1 MKKFLKITGLS
12 LLFILFLLII
22 TPFLFKGKIVSLIKE
37 EANKNLNATL
47 NFNDDISISLNR
59 SFPRLS
65 IGIEQLSI
73 VGKDTFS
80 GDTLV
85 YLPSFKAS
93 LDLMTVI
100 NGDKIDVKSISLS
113 KPCINLI
120 VLENGQANWDIAK
133 ADNTQAVQDT
143 TPSKF
148 NLALKKL
155 EIEDG
160 YLSYIDK
167 SLTFNTELKHFNHD
181 LSGDFTADNFLLQT
195 NTTAEELTLGYGG
208 VNYLYKVAS
217 TLKVNVD
224 MDMKNMKF
232 TFSDNDILLNQL
244 NIGGAGFVDMNEND
258 MDFDFKFKSKTADF
272 KTIMS
277 LIPGV
282 YAKSFDKA
290 KASGKLAFSGY
301 FKGKMTDDLMP
312 GFGLKLDVDNGY
324 FQYPDLPKSLQNV
337 FVNLDIDNPSG
348 IMNNTVVNLSRF
360 DANIA
365 GEPVFA
371 KLLVKTPM
379 TDPYVDGQLKG
390 NVNLSEF
397 RDFIPLETSTE
408 ISGLIKSD
416 VKFKGHV
423 SSIQNQDLE
432 KFEASGTLAAENF
445 HYKDPVN
452 LKQGTTLNSELS
464 FNPATVELKSLKGQV
479 GMSDFDLNGKIDN
492 LFGYML
498 KDELLKGVFN
508 FNSNYFNANEF
519 LTDEPVKKEPTA
531 ADSMPLQA
539 FDVPSNIDFTLNSRI
554 IQLIYDNLNMTD
566 LGGSIILKDKKMI
579 FQQVGVKMLGGSMSL
594 NGAYDSRS
602 PKFPFSNI
610 DFGIQ
615 SLDIVQ
621 TFNSFEIVKKLMP
634 IAQYT
639 QGLFNA
645 NLKLSNNFNQD
656 LSVNY
661 PTVSGTIQM
670 GIADAA
676 VRNLPVLSLLA
687 EKLKIDKFKNIN
699 LKNLNFKLN
708 ILNGKVNMDSMLL
721 PLWEGA
727 KAKISGYSALDQSMQ
742 YIAKL
747 SIPRKD
753 FGPANTALNSLTDQA
768 KAKGINLALS
778 DMVDVDVIVSG
789 FFTKPEVKVSLHDAK
804 KNLVDNLKN
813 QLQDQAE
820 AKKQAAI
827 AEGKRQA
834 EAAKQKAI
842 DSLNR
847 MKQHAIDVVNAKKLE
862 LEQKATEEKR
872 KLEEKIKAEADKA
885 KADAEQ
891 KAKDRIKSG
900 IDGILKKKG

>member
-1 MKKFLKITGLS
+1 MLV
-12 LLFILFLLII
+12 ILVLLLIA
-22 TPFLFKGKIVSLIKE
+22 PFLFKGKIVSLLKV
-37 EANKNLNATL
+37 EANKSLNATL
-47 NFNDDISISLNR
+47 NFNDDISISLIR
-59 SFPRLS
+59 SFPKLS
-65 IGIEQLSI
+65 IGIEHLSI
-73 VGKDTFS
+73 IGKDSFN

-85 YLPSFKAS
+85 YLPIFKAN
-93 LDLMTVI
+93 LDLMSVI
-100 NGDKIDVKSISLS
+100 NGDKIDINSISLT
-113 KPCINLI
+113 KPYINLI
-120 VLENGQANWDIAK
+120 VLENGKANWDITK
-133 ADNTQAVQDT
+133 ADTSQVLQDT

-148 NLALKKL
+148 NLALKQL
-155 EIEDG
+155 EIKDG
-160 YLSYIDK
+160 YLSYDDR
-167 SLTFNTELKHFNHD
+167 SLTFKTLLKHFNHE
-181 LSGDFTADNFLLQT
+181 LSGDFTSDNFLLQT
-195 NTTAEELTLGYGG
+195 NTTAEELTLAYGG
-208 VNYLYKVAS
+208 VDYLHKVTS
-217 TLKVNVD
+217 TLKVNLD

-244 NIGGAGFVDMNEND
+244 NIGGEGFVDMNDND
-258 MDFDFKFKSKTADF
+258 MDFDIKFKSKTADF

-282 YAKSFDKA
+282 YSKSFDKA
-290 KASGKLAFSGY
+290 KATGKLAFSGY

-312 GFGLKLDVDNGY
+312 GFGMKLDIDNGY

-348 IMNNTVVNLSRF
+348 IMNNTIINLSRF

-390 NVNLSEF
+390 NVNLTEF
-397 RDFIPLETSTE
+397 RSFIPLESTTE

-423 SSIQNQDLE
+423 SSIEKQDLE
-432 KFEASGTLAAENF
+432 KFDASGTIAAENF
-445 HYKDPVN
+445 HYKDPEN

-464 FNPATVELKSLKGQV
+464 FNPATVELKTLKGQV

-498 KDELLKGVFN
+498 KDQLLKGSFN
-508 FNSNYFNANEF
+508 LKSDYFNANEF
-519 LTDEPVKKEPTA
+519 LTEEPVKKEPTA
-531 ADSMPLQA
+531 ADSIPLQA
-539 FDVPSNIDFTLNSRI
+539 FEIPGNIDFTLNSKI
-554 IQLIYDNLNMTD
+554 NKLVYDNLVMTN
-566 LGGSIILKDKKMI
+566 LGGTIILKDKKML
-579 FQQVGVKMLGGSMSL
+579 FSQVGVNMLGGSMTL
-594 NGAYDSRS
+594 DGAYDCHT
-602 PKFPFSNI
+602 PKFPFSNV
-610 DFGIQ
+610 DFGIK
-615 SLDIVQ
+615 SLDIFQ
-621 TFNSFEIVKKLMP
+621 TFNAFDMVKKLMP
-634 IAQYT
+634 IAKYT
-639 QGLFNA
+639 EGLFNA
-645 NLKLSNNFNQD
+645 KINLSNNFNQD

-661 PTVSGTIQM
+661 PTVSGVIQM
-670 GIADAA
+670 GIAEAA
-676 VRNLPVLSLLA
+676 VKNLPILNILA
-687 EKLKIDKFKNIN
+687 DKLKIDKLKNLT

-753 FGPANTALNSLTDQA
+753 FGVANTALNNLTNQA
-768 KAKGINLALS
+768 KAKGINLSLS
-778 DMVDVDVIVSG
+778 EIVDVDVIVSG
-789 FFTKPEVKVSLHDAK
+789 FFTNPDVKISLHDAK
-804 KNLVDNLKN
+804 KNLVDDLKN
-813 QLQDQAE
+813 QLLDQAE
-820 AKKQAAI
+820 AKKQAVI

-847 MKQHAIDVVNAKKLE
+847 IKQQGIDAANAKKLE
-862 LEQKATEEKR
+862 LEQKAADEKR
-872 KLEEKIKAEADKA
+872 KLEEKVKAEADKA

-891 KAKDRIKSG
+891 KAKDKIKGG

>member
-1 MKKFLKITGLS
+1 MKKFLKITGIS
-12 LLFILFLLII
+12 LLVILVLLLIA
-22 TPFLFKGKIVSLIKE
+22 PFLFKGKIVSLLKV
-37 EANKNLNATL
+37 EANKSLNATL
-47 NFNDDISISLNR
+47 NFNDDISISLIR
-59 SFPRLS
+59 SFPKLS
-65 IGIEQLSI
+65 IGIEHLSI
-73 VGKDTFS
+73 IGKDSFS

-85 YLPSFKAS
+85 YLPIFKAN
-93 LDLMTVI
+93 LDLMSVI
-100 NGDKIDVKSISLS
+100 NGDKIDINSISLT
-113 KPCINLI
+113 KPYINLI
-120 VLENGQANWDIAK
+120 VLENGKANWDITK
-133 ADNTQAVQDT
+133 ADTSQVLQDT

-148 NLALKKL
+148 NLALKQL
-155 EIEDG
+155 EIKDG
-160 YLSYIDK
+160 YLSYDDR
-167 SLTFNTELKHFNHD
+167 SLTFKTLLKHFNHE
-181 LSGDFTADNFLLQT
+181 LSGDFTSDNFLLQT
-195 NTTAEELTLGYGG
+195 NTTAEELTLAYGG
-208 VNYLYKVAS
+208 VDYLHKVTS
-217 TLKVNVD
+217 TLKVNLD

-244 NIGGAGFVDMNEND
+244 NIGGEGFVDMNDND
-258 MDFDFKFKSKTADF
+258 MDFDIKFKSKTADF

-282 YAKSFDKA
+282 YSKSFDKA
-290 KASGKLAFSGY
+290 KATGKLAFSGY

-312 GFGLKLDVDNGY
+312 GFGMKLDIDNGY

-348 IMNNTVVNLSRF
+348 IMNNTIINLSRF

-390 NVNLSEF
+390 NVNLTEF
-397 RDFIPLETSTE
+397 RSFIPLESTTE

-423 SSIQNQDLE
+423 SSIEKQDLE
-432 KFEASGTLAAENF
+432 KFDASGTIAAENF
-445 HYKDPVN
+445 HYKDPEN

-464 FNPATVELKSLKGQV
+464 FNPATVELKTLKGQV

-498 KDELLKGVFN
+498 KDQLLKGSFN
-508 FNSNYFNANEF
+508 LKSDYFNANEF
-519 LTDEPVKKEPTA
+519 LTEEPVKKEPTA
-531 ADSMPLQA
+531 ADSIPLQA
-539 FDVPSNIDFTLNSRI
+539 FEVPGNIDFTLNSKI
-554 IQLIYDNLNMTD
+554 NKLVYDNLVMTN
-566 LGGSIILKDKKMI
+566 LGGTIILKDKKML
-579 FQQVGVKMLGGSMSL
+579 FSQVGVNMLGGSMTL
-594 NGAYDSRS
+594 DGAYDSHT
-602 PKFPFSNI
+602 PKFPFSNV
-610 DFGIQ
+610 DFGIK
-615 SLDIVQ
+615 SLDIFQ
-621 TFNSFEIVKKLMP
+621 TFNAFDMVKKLMP
-634 IAQYT
+634 IAKYT
-639 QGLFNA
+639 EGLFNA
-645 NLKLSNNFNQD
+645 KINLSNNFNQD

-661 PTVSGTIQM
+661 PTVSGVIQM
-670 GIADAA
+670 GIAEAA
-676 VRNLPVLSLLA
+676 VKNLPILNILA
-687 EKLKIDKFKNIN
+687 DKLKIDKLKNLT

-753 FGPANTALNSLTDQA
+753 FGVANTALNNLTNQA
-768 KAKGINLALS
+768 KAKGINLSLS
-778 DMVDVDVIVSG
+778 EIVDVDVIVSG
-789 FFTKPEVKVSLHDAK
+789 FFTNPDVKISLHDAK
-804 KNLVDNLKN
+804 KNLVDDLKN
-813 QLQDQAE
+813 QLLDQAE
-820 AKKQAAI
+820 AKKQAVI

-847 MKQHAIDVVNAKKLE
+847 IKQQGIDAANAKKLE
-862 LEQKATEEKR
+862 LEQKAADEKR
-872 KLEEKIKAEADKA
+872 KLEEKVKAEADKA

-891 KAKDRIKSG
+891 KAKDKIKGG